1 MLLQLFFKKDYYK
14 KKKKKDYS
22 PASLAP
28 KCDHV
33 IRLWL
38 MKCKLSGKCLKGGTA
53 NWDAPFLSSFFILTA
68 PWNAEMRAGA
78 LAAILACEVPLGM
91 NATTKDSGAD

>member
-1 MLLQLFFKKDYYK
+1 MLLQLFFKKDYF
-14 KKKKKDYS
+14 

-38 MKCKLSGKCLKGGTA
+38 MKCKLSGKRLKGGTA

-68 PWNAEMRAGA
+68 AWNAEMRAGA
-78 LAAILACEVPLGM
+78 LAAILACEVPLGI

>member
-1 MLLQLFFKKDYYK
+1 MLLQLFFKKDYF
-14 KKKKKDYS
+14 KKKKDYS
-22 PASLAP
+22 PASLVP